1 MIRGRGR
8 RVRDRRKEKA
18 VISFEMTEEQT
29 LVRESMREFAA
40 AEIRKLARAA
50 DEASQV
56 PSDFLAT
63 AWSLGLTST
72 QIPEAFGGAGEARSF
87 VTHAI
92 LLEELAHGDA
102 ALAIAAMAPALF
114 AHAILDHG
122 TDAQKQVHL
131 PRFAGER
138 FATGAFAV
146 CEPFALA
153 DGSRPR
159 CIAEAKDGGYVLSG
173 RKSLVAMG
181 DRATHFLVTAREGSE
196 LAAYIVP
203 RDAAG
208 LTVGELEKNM
218 GLRALPTTSLALE
231 SVELPAEA
239 KLGGAAGAGVQSIL
253 DVSRV
258 ALAAVMVGL
267 SRAVLEYCVPYS
279 KDRVAF
285 DEAIAKKQAIAFRL
299 ADMHIEVHAMRQLVW
314 RAASLL
320 EHGEAAT
327 RAAWQARAYA
337 AEKSMWIADNGVQVL
352 GGHGFI
358 REHPVEMW
366 FRHARTLGVAEGLVS
381 L

>member
-1 MIRGRGR
+1 
-8 RVRDRRKEKA
+8 
-18 VISFEMTEEQT
+18 MTEEQT
-29 LVRESMREFAA
+29 LVRDAMREFAG

-50 DEASQV
+50 DEESVV
-56 PSDFLAT
+56 PADFLAT

-72 QIPEAFGGAGEARSF
+72 QLPEAYGGAGEARSC
-87 VTHAI
+87 VTNAI

-102 ALAIAAMAPALF
+102 ALAIAAAAPSLF
-114 AHAILDHG
+114 ANAILDHG
-122 TDAQKQVHL
+122 TEAQKKAHL
-131 PRFAGER
+131 PRFGGDR
-138 FATGAFAV
+138 YVTGSLAI
-146 CEPFALA
+146 CEPTALS

-159 CIAEAKDGGYVLSG
+159 CIAEAKGGGFILSG
-173 RKSLVAMG
+173 RKSFVAMG

-196 LAAYIVP
+196 LGAYIVP

-208 LTVGELEKNM
+208 LTVEPLEKNM
-218 GLRALPTTSLALE
+218 GLRALPTIGLSFGR
-231 SVELPAEA
+231 VEIPGEA
-239 KLGGAAGAGVQSIL
+239 KLGGAAGGNVQAIL
-253 DVSRV
+253 DSSRV
-258 ALAAVMVGL
+258 ALAAVMLGV

-279 KDRVAF
+279 KDRIAF

-299 ADMHIEVHAMRQLVW
+299 ADMQIETHAMRQLVW

-320 EHGEAAT
+320 EHREDAT

-366 FRHARTLGVAEGLVS
+366 FRHARTLGVAEGLVA